1 MSKCPVCGSR
11 KGKRQCQVHAAL
23 VCSLC
28 CGTSRAPTACHG
40 CSYFK
45 APERRYGDL
54 PRYSTQEM
62 ENSTELQDI
71 SFPVEAGVCRLDR
84 DRQFGM
90 QDTQAIAIFELLLDL
105 YAFGDARETLAPR
118 IAALDCGSV
127 VDLVERD
134 LRPHDR
140 ATVAKVIAAV
150 RFVAC
155 RRAAGGRHHLDVLHR
170 YCGAYVRPGVG
181 LRRLDDGT
189 DIAVSGAAF

>member
-11 KGKRQCQVHAAL
+11 KGKRQCQAHGAL

-62 ENSTELQDI
+62 EDSTELQDI
-71 SFPVEAGVCRLDR
+71 SFPIEAGVCRLDR

-90 QDTQAIAIFELLLDL
+90 QDAQAIAIFELLLDL

-134 LRPHDR
+134 LRPYDR
-140 ATVAKVIAAV
+140 ATVAKVLGAV

-155 RRAAGGRHHLDVLHR
+155 RRAVGGRHHLDVLHH
-170 YCGAYVRPGVG
+170 YCGAYLRPGVG

-189 DIAVSGAAF
+189 EVTVVDY